1 MQSKFTAMALALAF
15 VTVTAL
21 PAMAFTLSEEPVGG
35 EEVGAVPPNG
45 ALVGAVPPNGALVG
59 AVPPNGALVGAVPP
73 NGALVGAVPPNGA
86 LPAPGADHQL
96 LDLQMGVVAAPGAP
110 QAAGSTHRWEL
121 FFDGSAIESSTGPAS
136 PGGTKGLSP
145 PENSP
150 VAVFPSRNQ
159 PAPQAIIPS
168 AAVVEQKVRLPAMAG
183 PGGGPH
189 IAQSAKPAEFAP
201 RN

>member
-21 PAMAFTLSEEPVGG
+21 PAMAFTLIENTNPAAGPATE
-35 EEVGAVPPNG
+35 ATPP
-45 ALVGAVPPNGALVG
+45 
-59 AVPPNGALVGAVPP
+59 
-73 NGALVGAVPPNGA
+73 
-86 LPAPGADHQL
+86 DHQL

-110 QAAGSTHRWEL
+110 QAAGSTGRWEL
-121 FFDGSAIESSTGPAS
+121 FFDGSAIELSTRPAS
-136 PGGTKGLSP
+136 PGGTKALSP